1 MANQRVANHS
11 TAYLLWF
18 FFIFGLSGVH
28 RFYLG
33 KPVSGILYFLTFG
46 FFGIGQF
53 LDLLLIPGMVDE
65 KNIKYKVLYSSSDAF
80 FQPAIV
86 RDVGYAHAQPSLEVQ
101 ILKVCRDRNGATLSD
116 CVIATE
122 ITVKEVK
129 AKIEELCLQELL
141 VVGNRELDGAVIYR
155 AV

>member
-1 MANQRVANHS
+1 MTNQRVANHS

-18 FFIFGLSGVH
+18 FAIFGLSGIH

-33 KPVSGILYFLTFG
+33 KPVSGVLYFLTFG

-53 LDLLLIPGMVDE
+53 LDLVLIPGMVDD
-65 KNIKYKVLYSSSDAF
+65 KNLKYKLLYSSSDTSL
-80 FQPAIV
+80 QPAIV
-86 RDVGYAHAQPSLEVQ
+86 RDVGSPYTQPSLEVQ

-122 ITVKEVK
+122 IAIKEVK
-129 AKIEELCLQELL
+129 AKIKELCLQELL
-141 VVGNRELDGAVIYR
+141 VVDNRELDGAVIYR